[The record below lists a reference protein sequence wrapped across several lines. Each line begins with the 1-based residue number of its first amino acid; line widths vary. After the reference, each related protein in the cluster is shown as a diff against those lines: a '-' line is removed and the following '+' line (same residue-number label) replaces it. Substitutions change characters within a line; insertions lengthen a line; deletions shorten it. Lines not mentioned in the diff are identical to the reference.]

1 MSSLSRVGWAL
12 KTWVGVFVAIRVYYP
27 LQKFISLIISVCS
40 YNGFLTPLY
49 LIH

>member
-27 LQKFISLIISVCS
+27 LQKFISFIISVCS
-40 YNGFLTPLY
+40 YNGYLTPLY